1 MIDTLKR
8 TLLLRNLLL
17 VAVLV
22 LIVLWLA
29 NTPSGLYGKA
39 DAVAYAVCHRM
50 ESHTYHMGERP
61 MPLCARDTG
70 MHLGILVSILYHLKR
85 GKAGGMP
92 ARKIQIVF
100 GVFLLA
106 FAIDGVNSTLPMLRI
121 LKLEQW
127 YEPQNWLRLTTGVGL
142 GIAMGSMLMPVVN
155 QSLWVEP
162 DMQPALSSWRQLGL
176 LVAITAI
183 MAGMVTTGIPALVYP
198 LGLLTAGD
206 VLLILTLI
214 FSLVWVMIGK
224 KDNQF
229 HHWRDVSWWLVAGF
243 GTALALIAF
252 MDWLRFIMTGTWQGF
267 AL

>member
-121 LKLEQW
+121 FNLAQW
-127 YEPQNWLRLTTGVGL
+127 YEPQNWLRLATGAGL

-155 QSLWVEP
+155 QSLWAEP

-176 LVAITAI
+176 LVAITGLA
-183 MAGMVTTGIPALVYP
+183 AAAVTTEIPALVYP

-214 FSLVWVMIGK
+214 FTLVWVMLTK
-224 KDNQF
+224 KDNLF
-229 HHWRDVSWWLVAGF
+229 HHWKEISWWLVAGF
-243 GTALALIAF
+243 GTALGLIAF
-252 MDWLRFIMTGTWQGF
+252 MDWLRFMMTGTWQGF
-267 AL
+267 VL